1 MRIGLNIVGQ
11 ARRITLPLAKFRT
24 MTFSLKHWSRLHTV
38 NAVALHERWLT
49 NPDAPVSDA
58 LLDTTRFNMKTGVWT
73 VENEIELVRLLGALQ
88 WHNPGMKLW
97 FRGEAKYYRKAL
109 PKRVRVKSSEA
120 KLTNVGIKWLDSV
133 AHLDRALRDRGALAR
148 AAILQHYGCPTSLLD
163 VSSSYD
169 VACAFSFAEGDTGK
183 AHLRVYALPRH
194 QHAVTVFGIPD
205 VVLVDLSAELPSY
218 CARPHVQ
225 QAAFIARREAV
236 YNDIEG
242 KVPVRQAEADVDP
255 LCIAHIRLQFKG
267 AARFYKP
274 RKATATLYPKA
285 GLECSRCKTKRPDMN
300 NDYLLHILDCFQSPQ
315 RLPKPAR
322 FPDLHP

>member
-1 MRIGLNIVGQ
+1 M
-11 ARRITLPLAKFRT
+11 A
-24 MTFSLKHWSRLHTV
+24 FSLKHWSRLHTV
-38 NAVALHERWLT
+38 NAVALHKRWLS
-49 NPDAPVSDA
+49 NPDAQLSDA
-58 LLDTTRFNMKTGVWT
+58 LLDETRFNEKTGVWA
-73 VENEIELVRLLGALQ
+73 VNSEIELIRLLGALQ
-88 WHNPGMKLW
+88 WHNPRMKLW

-120 KLTNVGIKWLDSV
+120 KLTNVGIEWLDSV

-169 VACAFSFAEGDTGK
+169 VACAFSFAKGDTGG

-194 QHAVTVFGIPD
+194 LHAVTVFDNPD

-242 KVPVRQAEADVDP
+242 KAHVRQADADVDP
-255 LCIAHIRLQFKG
+255 LCIAHIRLRFKG
-267 AARFYKP
+267 ATRFHTP
-274 RKATATLYPKA
+274 RKVAGTLYPIA
-285 GLECSRCKTKRPDMN
+285 GKECSQCGTQKPDMN
-300 NDYLLHILDCFQSPQ
+300 NDYLLHILGCFKSPKK
-315 RLPKPAR
+315 LPKPAA
-322 FPDLHP
+322 FPDAHT